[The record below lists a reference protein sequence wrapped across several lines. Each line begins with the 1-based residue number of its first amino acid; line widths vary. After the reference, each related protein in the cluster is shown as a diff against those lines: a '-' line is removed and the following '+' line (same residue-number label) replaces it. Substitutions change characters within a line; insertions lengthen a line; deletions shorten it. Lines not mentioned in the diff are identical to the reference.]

1 MDVKRYTDV
10 DILAELSKLVDAH
23 VQHYKE
29 DFEYDRRAITQAAK
43 AELPEDRTLIWFC
56 RECGTH
62 CFRENQAFIRDTREH
77 TTLRFYAEQSGEDI
91 TARVVVPKQLKG
103 MKVIGDVF
111 EVNFKDLAFKVA
123 QDSIA
128 PAMTRMTFA
137 DGFEQEVP
145 FNKSLRQAE
154 LLVEEHGKITALHV
168 IPTDKEA
175 LSELLAQ
182 QKHRRERLP
191 EAAKEEKLAP
201 LPIAAFRRYQAI
213 KQEHPSTLVCF
224 AQNGYFELYG
234 EDAKRAAP
242 LLSTKILDK
251 KLRGHESIPVTGF
264 KEELWVAAAKKLWKA
279 GEDVLLHKDGEVFK
293 ELRAADY
300 IPIGAE
306 LEVAGVL
313 SRIDKVDF
321 AAARVFLTNME
332 QLERNIQYT
341 EPVEVVRSYV
351 EDAGLAVYESAAR
364 NETKEAVKPRSSIRD
379 KLSAAKKEQPS
390 RTDAPK
396 KAKERGME
404 L

>member
-1 MDVKRYTDV
+1 MDVKKYTDV

-23 VQHYKE
+23 VRHYKE
-29 DFEYDRRAITQAAK
+29 DFEYDRRTIIQAAK

-62 CFRENQAFIRDTREH
+62 CFRESQAFIRDTREH

-91 TARVVVPKQLKG
+91 TARVVIPKQLKG
-103 MKVIGDVF
+103 KKVMGDVF
-111 EVNFKDLAFKVA
+111 EVIFKDLAFKVA

-145 FNKSLRQAE
+145 FHKSLRQAE
-154 LLVEEHGKITALHV
+154 LLVEEHGKITAIHV

-175 LSELLAQ
+175 LADLLAQ

-191 EAAKEEKLAP
+191 GAAKGEKLAP
-201 LPIAAFRRYQAI
+201 LPVADYRRYQAI
-213 KQEHPSTLVCF
+213 KEAHPAALVCF

-234 EDAKRAAP
+234 EDARRAAP
-242 LLSTKILDK
+242 LLGAKILDK
-251 KLRGHESIPVTGF
+251 KLRGHTPLPVTGF
-264 KEELWVAAAKKLWKA
+264 KKELWVAASKKLWKA
-279 GEDVLLHKDGEVFK
+279 GADVLLHKDGEVFK
-293 ELRAADY
+293 ELKAADY

-306 LEVAGVL
+306 LDVAGVL

-321 AAARVFLTNME
+321 AADRVFLTNME
-332 QLERNIQYT
+332 QPERPIRYT

-364 NETKEAVKPRSSIRD
+364 NETKETAKPRSSIRD
-379 KLSAAKKEQPS
+379 KLSAAKKEQPP
-390 RTDAPK
+390 RNDVRK

>member
-1 MDVKRYTDV
+1 MDVKKYTDV

-23 VQHYKE
+23 VRHYKE
-29 DFEYDRRAITQAAK
+29 DFEYDRRTIIQAAK

-62 CFRENQAFIRDTREH
+62 CFRESQAFIRDTREH

-91 TARVVVPKQLKG
+91 TARVVIPKQLKG
-103 MKVIGDVF
+103 KKVMGDVF
-111 EVNFKDLAFKVA
+111 EVIFKDLAFKVA

-145 FNKSLRQAE
+145 FHKSLRQAE
-154 LLVEEHGKITALHV
+154 LLVEEHGKITAIHV

-175 LSELLAQ
+175 LADLLAQ

-191 EAAKEEKLAP
+191 GAAKGEKLAP
-201 LPIAAFRRYQAI
+201 LPVADYRRYQAI
-213 KQEHPSTLVCF
+213 KEAHPAALVCF

-234 EDAKRAAP
+234 EDARRAAP
-242 LLSTKILDK
+242 LLGAKILDK
-251 KLRGHESIPVTGF
+251 KLRGHTPLPVTGF
-264 KEELWVAAAKKLWKA
+264 KEELWVAASKKLWKA
-279 GEDVLLHKDGEVFK
+279 GADVLLHKDGEVFK
-293 ELRAADY
+293 ELKAADY

-306 LEVAGVL
+306 LDVAGVL

-321 AAARVFLTNME
+321 AADRVFLTNME
-332 QLERNIQYT
+332 QPERPIRYT

-364 NETKEAVKPRSSIRD
+364 NETKETAKPRSSIRD
-379 KLSAAKKEQPS
+379 KLSAAKKEQPP
-390 RTDAPK
+390 RNDVRK

>member
-1 MDVKRYTDV
+1 MDVKKYTDV

-23 VQHYKE
+23 VRHYKE
-29 DFEYDRRAITQAAK
+29 DFEYDRRTIIQAAK

-62 CFRENQAFIRDTREH
+62 CFRESQAFIRDTREH

-91 TARVVVPKQLKG
+91 TARVVIPKQLKG
-103 MKVIGDVF
+103 KKVMGDVF
-111 EVNFKDLAFKVA
+111 EVIFKDLAFKVA

-145 FNKSLRQAE
+145 FHKSLRQAE
-154 LLVEEHGKITALHV
+154 LLVEEHGKITAIHV
-168 IPTDKEA
+168 IPTDTEA
-175 LSELLAQ
+175 LADLLAQ

-191 EAAKEEKLAP
+191 GAAKGEKLAP
-201 LPIAAFRRYQAI
+201 LPVADYRRYQAI
-213 KQEHPSTLVCF
+213 KEAHPAALVCF

-234 EDAKRAAP
+234 EDARRAAP
-242 LLSTKILDK
+242 LLGAKILDK
-251 KLRGHESIPVTGF
+251 KLRGHTPLPVTGF
-264 KEELWVAAAKKLWKA
+264 KEELWVAASKKLWKA
-279 GEDVLLHKDGEVFK
+279 GADVLLHKDGEVFK
-293 ELRAADY
+293 ELKAADY

-306 LEVAGVL
+306 LDVAGVL

-321 AAARVFLTNME
+321 AADRVFLTNME
-332 QLERNIQYT
+332 QPERPIRYT

-364 NETKEAVKPRSSIRD
+364 NETKETAKPRSSIRD
-379 KLSAAKKEQPS
+379 KLSAAKKEQPP
-390 RTDAPK
+390 RNDVRK

>member
-29 DFEYDRRAITQAAK
+29 DFEYDRRAIAQAAK

-62 CFRENQAFIRDTREH
+62 CFRESQAFIRDTREH
-77 TTLRFYAEQSGEDI
+77 TTFRFYAEQSGEDI

-103 MKVIGDVF
+103 KKVIGDVF

-128 PAMTRMTFA
+128 PAMTRMIFA

-293 ELRAADY
+293 EL
-300 IPIGAE
+300 PITFP
-306 LEVAGVL
+306 
-313 SRIDKVDF
+313 S
-321 AAARVFLTNME
+321 E
-332 QLERNIQYT
+332 QNLKW
-341 EPVEVVRSYV
+341 PVC
-351 EDAGLAVYESAAR
+351 
-364 NETKEAVKPRSSIRD
+364 
-379 KLSAAKKEQPS
+379 
-390 RTDAPK
+390 
-396 KAKERGME
+396 
-404 L
+404 